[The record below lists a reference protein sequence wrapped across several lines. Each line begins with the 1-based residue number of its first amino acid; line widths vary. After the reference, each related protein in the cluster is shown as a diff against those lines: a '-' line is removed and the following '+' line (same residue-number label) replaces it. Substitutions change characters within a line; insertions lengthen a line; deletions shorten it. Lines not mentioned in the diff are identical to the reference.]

1 MATSQVVNLAVGS
14 EFGFKRPAFAP
25 VPIMETIK
33 SFNTTTTIPG
43 TLANTS
49 SRVIVLGS
57 LNDFEFTV
65 GNTSTLEVLYAY
77 GSDMNSVLKSWTA
90 PHKQTL
96 TISNIGNAAVTM
108 FPRSPW
114 RPIFSL
120 PPVVQSPPAPGPW
133 PVLHSINGQD
143 VSTSTFI
150 IDPGTTGTVEIA
162 YYSSDVGEFTSA
174 FNIESTAGMS
184 TITVYT
190 NQLVLSETFEI
201 ALSSYTTTF
210 VTSVL
215 GANSSTSI
223 DIISV
228 RNGVKD
234 YDTVLD
240 FTASL
245 TGSPGWSF
253 TTATNLINLTWD
265 PDYVNNSTGTYT
277 STLNVSVPG
286 AASKNVANSVT
297 VGIDYSKYRNLSY
310 WLSPAAAYNSLIG
323 VSFDIIDNIKTVTI
337 GVGMGA
343 DGSPIYANGGSRF
356 ATTSTLGIKF
366 MTMDSP
372 YPYWAT
378 VCRIPLDEFP
388 ATYLSGA
395 LDELDQPMYIKKTTD
410 GLNYADYFGF
420 EQGAGS
426 IFIVNHDGGGN
437 VTIEINNLRE
447 LSGDA
452 EFDAT
457 LQNLTRAF
465 YYYSQIDLPVRYNQL
480 TTLDLADPRIPL
492 FRGFSMYFTP
502 PDTNPKW
509 AVETSHV
516 RLPT

>member
-1 MATSQVVNLAVGS
+1 MATSIDVNV
-14 EFGFKRPAFAP
+14 K
-25 VPIMETIK
+25 I
-33 SFNTTTTIPG
+33 
-43 TLANTS
+43 
-49 SRVIVLGS
+49 GS
-57 LNDFEFTV
+57 LIGAT
-65 GNTSTLEVLYAY
+65 
-77 GSDMNSVLKSWTA
+77 
-90 PHKQTL
+90 QT
-96 TISNIGNAAVTM
+96 
-108 FPRSPW
+108 
-114 RPIFSL
+114 
-120 PPVVQSPPAPGPW
+120 
-133 PVLHSINGQD
+133 
-143 VSTSTFI
+143 TSTFI
-150 IDPGTTGTVEIA
+150 SGRPSVQTTGTMNGTVNTVIEPDIPLLSISPLGPFASYVGIVSPQQDVVLTNVGNAELTITEARFSRRGGTTPAFYWTPTVALYNTLTSSSSTITILPGSTATFQMA
-162 YYSSDVGEFTSA
+162 YLGSQVGEFSNFITFFSNSVTGA
-174 FNIESTAGMS
+174 YKIN
-184 TITVYT
+184 TIQQIVPD
-190 NQLVLSETFEI
+190 NARFE
-201 ALSSYTTTF
+201 LLPSSFTCTTTESGRNSSVGINLVPTINGVVDPLDPQLSF
-210 VTSVL
+210 TTSIQGSPGWYV
-215 GANSSTSI
+215 SSTSI
-223 DIISV
+223 NSL
-228 RNGVKD
+228 
-234 YDTVLD
+234 VLT
-240 FTASL
+240 F
-245 TGSPGWSF
+245 
-253 TTATNLINLTWD
+253 D
-265 PDYVNNSTGTYT
+265 PDYVNNVTGTYISTLTVAVVNGAIEHFT
-277 STLNVSVPG
+277 ST
-286 AASKNVANSVT
+286 ATVAI
-297 VGIDYSKYRNLSY
+297 VGEYRNLSY

-323 VSFDIIDNIKTVTI
+323 VSFDIINNIKTVTI

-366 MTMDSP
+366 MTIDSP

-378 VCRIPLDEFP
+378 VCSIPLDEFP

-420 EQGAGS
+420 EQGVGS